1 MSGRVLESLNGLGLS
16 NAQLFLND
24 KPVTTT
30 GEGGSYVLE
39 NVKTGIYH
47 LTAESGSSN

>member
-1 MSGRVLESLNGLGLS
+1 VSGRVLENPNGVGLS

-24 KPVTTT
+24 KPVATT

-39 NVKTGIYH
+39 NVKTGIYR
-47 LTAESGSSN
+47 LTAESG